1 VLYRRISKGKEK
13 SDMAKKPKG
22 TSKPRQE
29 ARWSKNTAAATEKA
43 KKAAGR
49 LSEKERKQIAAEGK
63 KHAKEKRARIRD
75 VGQEVPPAYARTGKR
90 YFPRVENY
98 RPDATRNSP
107 ERQSF
112 ANAPLEYFQRADG
125 WIHSASKQG
134 MLDKDGGLNLRKTT
148 SARNK
153 LAQAG
158 LYGKDAFKERAGM
171 QTRRKESNAIIYWGQ
186 DGKAP

>member
-1 VLYRRISKGKEK
+1 
-13 SDMAKKPKG
+13 MAKKLKG
-22 TSKPRQE
+22 PSKPRRE

-49 LSEKERKQIAAEGK
+49 LSKTERAKIVAEGK
-63 KHAKEKRARIRD
+63 EQVKQKRDRIRD
-75 VGQEVPPAYARTGKR
+75 VGQEVPEGYARTGKR
-90 YFPRVENY
+90 YFARVENF
-98 RPDATRNSP
+98 RPDASRNTA

-112 ANAPLEYFQRADG
+112 ANAHLRYFQSDKG

-134 MLDKDGGLNLRKTT
+134 MLDKDGALNLRKTT
-148 SARNK
+148 AARNK
-153 LAQAG
+153 MKEAG

-171 QTRRKESNAIIYWGQ
+171 KTRRKESAAIIYWGQ